1 MNANPQQP
9 LSTSDERLMA
19 AVSHL
24 FGLLVALVIWAT
36 NKDRSRYVR
45 FQTTQSMAFDLVVM
59 VVTFILVG
67 CMMVGMLAV
76 VALGTGGMILS
87 VSPDGSAPEG
97 PFALFIALMT
107 SVSFLIPC
115 IMVPYAMFL
124 WVCRIVATLQTF
136 QGKDFRYPWLGGQ
149 VERFLNQP

>member
-1 MNANPQQP
+1 MNNIPQQP

-24 FGLLVALVIWAT
+24 FGLLVALIIWVT

-45 FQTTQSMAFDLVVM
+45 FQATQSMAFDLVVM

-67 CMMVGMLAV
+67 CLMVGMMAV
-76 VALGTGGMILS
+76 MALGTGGMIFS
-87 VSPDGSAPEG
+87 VQPDGSPPDG
-97 PFALFIALMT
+97 PFALFILLMT
-107 SVSFLIPC
+107 GVPFLIPC

-124 WVCRIVATLQTF
+124 WVCRIVATIQTF